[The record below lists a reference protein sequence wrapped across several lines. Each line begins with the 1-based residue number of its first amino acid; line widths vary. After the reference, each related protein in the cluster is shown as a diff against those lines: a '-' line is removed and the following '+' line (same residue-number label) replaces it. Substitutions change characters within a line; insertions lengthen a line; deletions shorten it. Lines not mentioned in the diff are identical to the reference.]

1 MTPNAPLTG
10 HPTQRRRHRPVPV
23 TILAFIQIVL
33 GILNLAVAIAL
44 VAEADELVDLGVLI
58 DRSAYSFVEGTT
70 LILIFIVVGTLELV
84 SAALLLRVRRTG
96 WTLAMLLSGASLTIQ
111 IVQYFAN
118 GSLTTLALLLNVV
131 SVLYLNQRGVREAFG
146 LLPAGHAA
154 LEDER
159 G

>member
-96 WTLAMLLSGASLTIQ
+96 WPLAMLLSGASLTIQ